1 MSTTPEQQPT
11 DDARTTPAADDATA
25 SAAAAESAPTTG
37 DTSAGKPT
45 LTTGDT
51 SAGEPTSTT
60 GNTSAG
66 DPTPATG
73 DTSAGEPIPA
83 TGDLPA
89 ADPAPARDDALA
101 AGPLPTTG
109 TPARG
114 AAHVQSRRAPVAPEP
129 IEDEDLPRP
138 DTAPTT
144 ALPAL
149 DDPLTGPLPEPVA
162 TTTGESAAV
171 RRTSFRTD
179 YDAPGTAAPDR
190 FSATPPPAP
199 APVSPPYGTDLPGT
213 GPADDQVPPGDATVP
228 VPEAAPAP
236 FPVAPVPVTEQPP
249 RRAREPRRGG
259 IGRLLLGLLI
269 GLVAGAAGLW
279 LVLFGQSRILGVQA
293 PGWDA
298 SYDPL
303 GVVLVTVGVLVLA
316 ALVGVGAWST
326 AAPLTAGLL
335 STVIGVVYL
344 YVPATTHADTVSWL
358 ATDRTLG
365 SVERTVVAATS
376 GTLFVTGALLLA
388 TGLTLAAMN
397 RRRVPRA

>member
-11 DDARTTPAADDATA
+11 DDDRATPAADDATA
-25 SAAAAESAPTTG
+25 PAAAAESAPTTG
-37 DTSAGKPT
+37 DTSAE
-45 LTTGDT
+45 
-51 SAGEPTSTT
+51 EPTSTT
-60 GNTSAG
+60 
-66 DPTPATG
+66 
-73 DTSAGEPIPA
+73 E
-83 TGDLPA
+83 DLPA
-89 ADPAPARDDALA
+89 ADPAPAHDDALA
-101 AGPLPTTG
+101 AGAASTTG

-179 YDAPGTAAPDR
+179 YDVPGTAAPDR

-228 VPEAAPAP
+228 VPEATPAP
-236 FPVAPVPVTEQPP
+236 FPVTPAPVTEQQP
-249 RRAREPRRGG
+249 RRVREPRRGG

-303 GVVLVTVGVLVLA
+303 GVVLVTVGVLVLV
-316 ALVGVGAWST
+316 ALVGFGAWST

-358 ATDRTLG
+358 ATDHTLG

-388 TGLTLAAMN
+388 TGLTFAAMN

>member
-11 DDARTTPAADDATA
+11 DDDRATPAADDATA
-25 SAAAAESAPTTG
+25 PAAAAASAPTTG
-37 DTSAGKPT
+37 DA
-45 LTTGDT
+45 
-51 SAGEPTSTT
+51 
-60 GNTSAG
+60 SAG
-66 DPTPATG
+66 DPTSTAGNASAAEP
-73 DTSAGEPIPA
+73 TST

-89 ADPAPARDDALA
+89 ADPAPAHDDALA
-101 AGPLPTTG
+101 AGAASTTG

-179 YDAPGTAAPDR
+179 YEAPGTAAPDR

-213 GPADDQVPPGDATVP
+213 GPADDQVPPGDATAP
-228 VPEAAPAP
+228 VPEATP
-236 FPVAPVPVTEQPP
+236 APVPVPVAPAPVTEEQP
-249 RRAREPRRGG
+249 RRVREPRRGG

-303 GVVLVTVGVLVLA
+303 GVVLVTVGVLVLV

-388 TGLTLAAMN
+388 TGLTFAAMN